1 MLHNINTA
9 FMIALASAH
18 AHKQISE
25 TSKELITTASTIVDE
40 LPLTPRR
47 LSGSGDSSFFFS
59 SSSPSS
65 PSDGDK
71 EEMKDRGGEGGKN
84 LLSEMENE
92 VSSKATTQSSS
103 SSSTSSAKLLDEN
116 LTLFEMEE
124 GSQKLKFERNDVIAQ
139 KEEKSH
145 ITHNVKYLGCTVD
158 LNGTAM
164 NILTWVVKY
173 IVVILI
179 GR

>member
-1 MLHNINTA
+1 MLYIINTA

-25 TSKELITTASTIVDE
+25 TSKELITTASTIVEE

-47 LSGSGDSSFFFS
+47 LSGSGDSSFFSS

-65 PSDGDK
+65 GGDK
-71 EEMKDRGGEGGKN
+71 EVMEDRGGEGKN

>member
-1 MLHNINTA
+1 
-9 FMIALASAH
+9 MIALASAH

-47 LSGSGDSSFFFS
+47 LSGSGDSFFS

-65 PSDGDK
+65 GDK
-71 EEMKDRGGEGGKN
+71 EEMKDRGGEGKN

-92 VSSKATTQSSS
+92 ASSKANTQSS

-173 IVVILI
+173 ICVILI